1 MNKKVFLCGLHQESN
16 SFNPVL
22 TTYAYFRHLRGEELI
37 NLGKDAGYTI
47 FGMVEGLRAHGITPL
62 CGSFLNAGSGG
73 PIDAAVYEN
82 FISNTLVDIKK
93 AGKVDGVL
101 VELHGATLSNQS
113 DDVCGDILES
123 IRNLVGED
131 VVISASCDL
140 HAKVTEKMVKNADF
154 ISGFQAY
161 PHIDLYETG
170 KRAADALC
178 AKMSG
183 KNLKMA
189 RVSLPVIA
197 PAHGYTTTAGNLKKL
212 MEKGF
217 GLKND
222 GTIFDFSIFQVQ
234 PWLDSPDV
242 ASSVLV
248 IAEDAE
254 KAKTVASDLAVEEF
268 KLRKE
273 LQGQKLLSIEEVI
286 QKALVNTSGK
296 PIVLVDSADSSN
308 AGACGDSAA
317 VIEALLPYKSVLK
330 AAVDVKDAPATEK
343 AFSLGVGAVA
353 DFTLGAT
360 LAPALSKP
368 VLVKNAKVKSLHEG
382 SFERFGPQAKG
393 NVCHIGKTAVLEV
406 GKLLIHV
413 SAKAQANGDLNFYR
427 GFGIDPL
434 AQQLVNIKAC
444 TSFRAGYEPVSAEIC
459 NTSTPGA
466 AGTVLTELP
475 FKKRPVPLYP
485 FEEIT
490 EQDITEAKC
499 YR

>member
-22 TTYAYFRHLRGEELI
+22 ATYESFRRLRGDELI
-37 NLGKDAGYTI
+37 TLGKDAGYTI
-47 FGMVEGLRAHGITPL
+47 FGMVEGLSTYGITPL
-62 CGSFLNAGSGG
+62 CGSYLNAGSGG
-73 PIDAAVYEN
+73 SIDAAVYES
-82 FISNTLVDIKK
+82 FMGETLADIKK
-93 AGKVDGVL
+93 AGKLDGVL

-113 DDVCGDILES
+113 DDVCGDILEA

-140 HAKVTEKMVKNADF
+140 HAKVTEKMAKNADF

-170 KRAADALC
+170 KRAAEVIC
-178 AKMSG
+178 AKMGG

-197 PAHGYTTTAGNLKKL
+197 PAHGYTTTAGNLKTL

-217 GLKND
+217 LLKKE

-248 IAEDAE
+248 IADDEE
-254 KAKTVASDLAVEEF
+254 RAKTVATDLALEEF
-268 KLRKE
+268 SIRKE
-273 LQGQKLLSIEEVI
+273 LQGQALLTIEEVI
-286 QKALVNTSGK
+286 QKALANKSGK

-317 VIEALLPYKSVLK
+317 VIEALLPYQNVLK
-330 AAVDVKDAPATEK
+330 AAVDVKDAPAAEK

-360 LAPALSKP
+360 LALELSKP
-368 VLVKNAKVKSLHEG
+368 VLVKNAKIKSLHEG

-393 NVCHIGKTAVLEV
+393 NICRIGKTAVLEV

-413 SAKAQANGDLNFYR
+413 SANAQANGDLNFYR

-444 TSFRAGYEPVSAEIC
+444 TSFRAGYEPVSEEIC

-466 AGTVLTELP
+466 AGTVLKDLP
-475 FKKRPVPLYP
+475 FKNRPVPLYP
-485 FEEIT
+485 FEAIT
-490 EQDITEAKC
+490 EQDITEPKC

>member
-22 TTYAYFRHLRGEELI
+22 ATFESFRCLRGDELI
-37 NLGKDAGYTI
+37 TLGKDAGYTI
-47 FGMVEGLRAHGITPL
+47 FGMVEGLSTYGITPL
-62 CGSFLNAGSGG
+62 CGSYLNAGSGG
-73 PIDAAVYEN
+73 PIDAAVYES
-82 FISNTLVDIKK
+82 FMGETLADIKK
-93 AGKVDGVL
+93 AGKLDGVL
-101 VELHGATLSNQS
+101 VELHGATLSNKS
-113 DDVCGDILES
+113 IDVCGDILES

-131 VVISASCDL
+131 VVVSASCDL
-140 HAKVTEKMVKNADF
+140 HAKVTEKMAKNADF

-170 KRAADALC
+170 KRAAEVLC
-178 AKMSG
+178 AKMGG

-197 PAHGYTTTAGNLKKL
+197 PAHGYTTTAGNLKTL

-217 GLKND
+217 LLKKE

-248 IAEDAE
+248 IADDEE
-254 KAKTVASDLAVEEF
+254 RAKTVATDLALEEF
-268 KLRKE
+268 SIRKE
-273 LQGQKLLSIEEVI
+273 LQGQALLTIEEVI
-286 QKALVNTSGK
+286 QKALANKSGK

-317 VIEALLPYKSVLK
+317 VIEALLPYQNVLK
-330 AAVDVKDAPATEK
+330 AAVDVKDAPAAEK

-360 LAPALSKP
+360 LAPELSKP

-393 NVCHIGKTAVLEV
+393 NICRIGKTAVLEV

-413 SAKAQANGDLNFYR
+413 SANAQANGDLNFYR

-444 TSFRAGYEPVSAEIC
+444 TSFRAGYEPVSEEIC

-466 AGTVLTELP
+466 AGTVLKDLP

-490 EQDITEAKC
+490 EQDITEPKC